1 MEPTMRHAARCA
13 TLVLALVLTPGA
25 LAGGPALGTA
35 PELALADVS
44 YVATRD
50 GTETVLAKRSAR
62 GDVVRETSVPGAWG
76 IPYVTIGGGVG
87 GLSYDG
93 RVLVLAQATHP
104 NTLLRSRTEFVAVDT
119 RKLTVSRTIRLR
131 GDFGFDAL
139 SPNGRMLYL
148 IENLASGDGTRY
160 RVRVF
165 DLASS
170 KLLPGVIADR
180 RQKGWLMNG
189 YPAARAT
196 GRDGRWVFTLYANPN
211 NYPFVHALDSVSRR
225 AVCIGLPWEWN
236 GNMEAIS
243 AATMELSQGD
253 RRLTV
258 TGAGGAGPRFVVDTK
273 TFRLVQPEDASLS
286 LSGRS

>member
-1 MEPTMRHAARCA
+1 MRHAARCA
-13 TLVLALVLTPGA
+13 TLVLAFVLTPAA

-35 PELALADVS
+35 PELAVAEVS
-44 YVATRD
+44 YVTARD
-50 GTETVLAKRSAR
+50 GTETVLAKRTAKR
-62 GDVVRETSVPGAWG
+62 GVLRQLSVPGAWG
-76 IPYVTIGGGVG
+76 IPYVTLAGGVG
-87 GLSYDG
+87 GLSHDG

-104 NTLLRSRTEFVAVDT
+104 NKLLRSSTEFVAVAT
-119 RKLTVSRTIRLR
+119 RTLAVSRTIRLE

-148 IENLASGDGTRY
+148 IEHLASGDGTRY
-160 RVRVF
+160 RVRAY
-165 DLASS
+165 DLARG

-243 AATMELSQGD
+243 SATMALSQGD

-258 TGAGGAGPRFVVDTK
+258 TGAGGVGPRFVIDTR
-273 TFRLVQPEDASLS
+273 TFRLLQPEAASLS